1 LQLKTRHPARQ
12 AYHALD
18 LSRFA
23 KHYRVDLKPTPKY
36 YPPKPNTIELAG
48 QAIVRIQNHFGVGSP
63 EALAFSY
70 AVQRCIWITEDGDY
84 MTVEV
89 LQRLAR
95 EVGISEEVV
104 ERCVIDRRGHE
115 EDEGVRGW
123 QKNHAEAVE
132 LGEWFLGQTRR
143 DLLDKPG

>member
-1 LQLKTRHPARQ
+1 
-12 AYHALD
+12 
-18 LSRFA
+18 
-23 KHYRVDLKPTPKY
+23 
-36 YPPKPNTIELAG
+36 
-48 QAIVRIQNHFGVGSP
+48 
-63 EALAFSY
+63 
-70 AVQRCIWITEDGDY
+70 